1 MRKFLK
7 KTFVV
12 TACGLSFSCAAPQKE
27 PVMAAEKQQVMDQ
40 QRVKQLIQ
48 ALKDCESNVRCDAA
62 RKLGMIVD
70 RSAVPAL
77 IEALKDEGMWVSD
90 TAARA
95 LGAIGVNDEQFME
108 IMGMLSGDMRRERC
122 GAARA
127 LGEIGNP
134 SAVPDLLNA
143 LNDEEW
149 EVREA
154 VAWALG
160 KIGDK
165 RALPDL
171 QEVSKNDPNDSVRNV
186 SDEAIRAISG
196 KQ

>member
-7 KTFVV
+7 KAFIA
-12 TACGLSFSCAAPQKE
+12 TACGLAFSCAAPQKE
-27 PVMAAEKQQVMDQ
+27 PVMTHEKQEVMDQ
-40 QRVKQLIQ
+40 QRVKELIQ

-62 RKLGMIVD
+62 RRLAMIVD

-77 IEALKDEGMWVSD
+77 MEALKDEGMWVSD
-90 TAARA
+90 TAAKA
-95 LGAIGVNDEQFME
+95 LGKLGVNDEQFMK
-108 IMGMLSGDMRRERC
+108 IMGMLSSDVKQERC

-127 LGEIGNP
+127 LGDIGNP

-143 LNDEEW
+143 LNDEDW

-171 QEVSKNDPNDSVRNV
+171 QEVAKSDPNHSVRNV
-186 SDEAIRAISG
+186 AQEAIEAISG